1 MYEINGPTTYISSES
16 FSLQSLETETSH
28 LRQKRIRVQ
37 IIPVIEKN
45 MTPRR
50 MVAPSCII
58 KGPLQFELSSRR
70 LQDVMGW
77 LLFYTVEAEYRKAAA
92 EFEWKIMDYGYVGQ
106 I

>member
-1 MYEINGPTTYISSES
+1 
-16 FSLQSLETETSH
+16 
-28 LRQKRIRVQ
+28 
-37 IIPVIEKN
+37 
-45 MTPRR
+45 